1 MPELI
6 ALRAMFGQDEVNH
19 GTARYRVA
27 VVGRLVY
34 VPREVASCLIK
45 NGGFAAE
52 PRNDAGKANPE
63 ARKFTLAIA
72 PASASSLF

>member
-6 ALRAMFGQDEVNH
+6 ALRAMFGQNEVNH

-27 VVGRLVY
+27 VVDRLVH

-45 NGGFAAE
+45 NGGFAVE
-52 PRNDAGKANPE
+52 PRAEDGKANPE
-63 ARKFTLAIA
+63 ARKFMLAIA
-72 PASASSLF
+72 PASASSGF